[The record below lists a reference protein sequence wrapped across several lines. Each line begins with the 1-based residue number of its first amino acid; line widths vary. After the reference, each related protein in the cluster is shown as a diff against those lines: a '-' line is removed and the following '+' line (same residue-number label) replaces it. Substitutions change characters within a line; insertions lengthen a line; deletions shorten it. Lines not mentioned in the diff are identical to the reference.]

1 MAKLRI
7 QQLAKQR
14 KMTMIQLAEKI
25 GIDRVNLYNSI
36 KGNPT
41 LNRLREIA
49 DALDVPVAEL
59 FEPEGVDVRG
69 YVEINGDVRTIRC
82 IADLEDAV
90 AFAKS
95 SKETLEDIISKE

>member
-14 KMTMIQLAEKI
+14 KMTMVQLAEKI

-41 LNRLREIA
+41 LSRLQAIA
-49 DALDVPVAEL
+49 DALDVPVTEL
-59 FEPEGVDVRG
+59 FATDDTDVRG
-69 YVEINGDVRTIRC
+69 YLEIKGEVRVVRC
-82 IADLEDAV
+82 LADLENAV
-90 AFAKS
+90 AFAKANS
-95 SKETLEDIISKE
+95 LEGENSDKE

>member
-14 KMTMIQLAEKI
+14 KMTMVQLAEKLN
-25 GIDRVNLYNSI
+25 IDRVNLYNSI

-41 LNRLREIA
+41 LSRLQAIA

-59 FEPEGVDVRG
+59 FASDDTDVRG
-69 YVEINGDVRTIRC
+69 YLEINGEVRTVRC
-82 IADLEDAV
+82 LADLENAV
-90 AFAKS
+90 AFARSIYNESEKS
-95 SKETLEDIISKE
+95 DTE